1 MIIGQPSPIDFYSRL
16 VWLDGRPL
24 LDTIEPY
31 RQQIFMDVLYTA
43 GEDGW
48 PQYNLALCGRGK
60 KNYKTTDLILA
71 ALYRFLAWDSPQ
83 GNDCFVLAN
92 DEDQAGDD
100 LALAK
105 KLVSANPPLAHEI
118 DVYAKELVCIDGRG
132 SLKIL
137 PARDAIGAH
146 GKTYLFIGYDEI
158 HGYRN
163 HDLFEALSA
172 DPTRKD
178 VLTWITSYAALR
190 HAPGI
195 PISDYIEAGKSG
207 DDPRM
212 FFSWYAGDFT
222 TDPGVP
228 EDATPE
234 QRANPSMASWGNSG
248 YLAQQK
254 RRLPTHK
261 YRRLHLNLPGAPD
274 GAFLDQ
280 GAVLSAIVTGRRNL
294 PPQPGI
300 RYHAFVDMSGGSSD
314 DATLAIA
321 HKDGRRIIVD
331 TVVSQAGRP
340 PFNPR
345 QAVAKFAA
353 IVKNEYRISSV
364 TGDLYAGQTFPADFA
379 ADGITYRSSTLSRSE
394 LYEHF
399 EPRLNAGEIELLDIP
414 KLQEQLL
421 TLVMRGTKI
430 DHQPGD
436 HDDWANAVAGAVWLA
451 SSHVD
456 FRIPDAA
463 LARFATPYRRDLP
476 DQYRRSDY
484 ASSSSYPPVSFR

>member
-1 MIIGQPSPIDFYSRL
+1 MVTGQPNPIDFYSRL

-31 RQQIFMDVLYTA
+31 RQKILMDVLATA
-43 GEDGW
+43 GADGW
-48 PQYNLALCGRGK
+48 PQYNFALCGRGK
-60 KNYKTTDLILA
+60 KNWKTSDLILA
-71 ALYRFLAWDSPQ
+71 ALYRFLAWSSPQ
-83 GNDCFVLAN
+83 GNDAYILAN
-92 DEDQAGDD
+92 DEGQANDD
-100 LALAK
+100 LSLAK
-105 KLVSANPPLAHEI
+105 KLVAVNPPLAQEI
-118 DVYAKELVCIDGRG
+118 GVYAKELVRIDGCG

-146 GKTYLFIGYDEI
+146 GKTYVFLGFDEI
-158 HGYRN
+158 HGFRN
-163 HDLFEALSA
+163 HDLFEALA
-172 DPTRKD
+172 PDPTRHD
-178 VLTWITSYAALR
+178 ALVWVTSYAALR

-195 PISDYIEAGKSG
+195 PIFDYMEAGKRG
-207 DDPRM
+207 DDERM
-212 FFSWYAGDFT
+212 YFSWYAGDFT
-222 TDPGVP
+222 TDAGVP

-234 QRANPSMASWGNSG
+234 VRANPSMASWGNTG

-254 RRLPTHK
+254 CRLPTHK

-280 GAVLSAIVTGRRNL
+280 GAVLAAIVAGRHNL

-300 RYHAFVDMSGGSSD
+300 RYHAFVDMSGRSSD

-331 TVVSQAGRP
+331 LVVNQAGKP

-353 IVKNEYRISSV
+353 IVKNEYRIASV

-379 ADGITYRSSTLSRSE
+379 ADGITYKSSTLSRSE

-399 EPRLNAGEIELLDIP
+399 EPRLNAGEIELLDVP

-463 LARFATPYRRDLP
+463 LARFAVPYRREMPDPYRRD
-476 DQYRRSDY
+476 DY
-484 ASSSSYPPVSFR
+484 ASSYYPPVSFR